1 MVHPTNFNLG
11 EVMKSPFGRAIFIS
25 ALLCA
30 TVGTGWFATTS
41 LASTRPAAKNLH
53 LVHSGELV
61 FGTDATYP
69 PMESVN
75 SNTNQIVGADIGL
88 GKAIAKQMGLK
99 AVFQNITFDVLITDL
114 TGRHPF
120 DAIISSMN
128 DTPARRKLGVSFVD
142 YLKAVEAMVVQKS
155 SSLHANSYS
164 GICGWSIAVES
175 GTTEEAGL
183 KAANNKCK
191 NKINIAEFPTD
202 TAAYEDFASHHVEA
216 YTTDY
221 PVAAKYV
228 KNHPTLYKLAG
239 KVIKTGEFYGI
250 GTVKKNMALHGAI
263 AAALSQ
269 VKKSGQYLSILK
281 AWGVQGGA
289 I

>member
-1 MVHPTNFNLG
+1 MRPHLARVLF
-11 EVMKSPFGRAIFIS
+11 VAVS
-25 ALLCA
+25 LCA
-30 TVGTGWFATTS
+30 VLAASSATAATS
-41 LASTRPAAKNLH
+41 LASARTASANMG
-53 LVHSGELV
+53 LVHKGELI

-69 PMESVN
+69 PMESIN
-75 SNTNQIVGADIGL
+75 SNTDQIVGADIGL
-88 GKAIAKQMGLK
+88 GKAIAKEMGLK
-99 AVFQNITFDVLITDL
+99 AVFQNVTFDILITEL

-128 DTPARRKLGVSFVD
+128 DTPSRRKLGVSFVD
-142 YLKAVEAMVVQKS
+142 YLKAVEAIVVLKS
-155 SSLHANSYS
+155 GELHASSYS
-164 GICGWSIAVES
+164 GICGWSISVES

-183 KAANNKCK
+183 KAANAKCK
-191 NKINIAEFPTD
+191 NKINIAEFSTD

-228 KNHPTLYKLAG
+228 KNHGTLYRLAG
-239 KVIKTGEFYGI
+239 EVIKTGQFYGI
-250 GTVKKNMALHGAI
+250 GTKKSDKSLHNAI
-263 AAALSQ
+263 AAAFAE
-269 VKKSGQYLSILK
+269 VKKSGQYLKILT